1 MNQVKEIKQTNRYI
15 HLYNWIRDK
24 DMKKLDINTKY
35 KSTDLTLILE
45 KVRNNYNNSITKMYK
60 TIEEYNKVVK
70 YYNEGIEIYNL
81 WFGGYG
87 GGHPDNF
94 KAIYST
100 KRRTVKGKPNYHK
113 LSSLKKWIK
122 ELNEASPNNYK
133 YKQIVYPD

>member
-1 MNQVKEIKQTNRYI
+1 MTQVKEIKQINHYI

-45 KVRNNYNNSITKMYK
+45 KVRNNYNNAIKKMYK
-60 TIEEYNKVVK
+60 WIEELNKAIK

-100 KRRTVKGKPNYHK
+100 KRKTVKRKPNYHK
-113 LSSLKKWIK
+113 ISTLKKWIK
-122 ELNEASPNNYK
+122 EMNEANPNHYK
-133 YKQIVYPD
+133 YEHLVY